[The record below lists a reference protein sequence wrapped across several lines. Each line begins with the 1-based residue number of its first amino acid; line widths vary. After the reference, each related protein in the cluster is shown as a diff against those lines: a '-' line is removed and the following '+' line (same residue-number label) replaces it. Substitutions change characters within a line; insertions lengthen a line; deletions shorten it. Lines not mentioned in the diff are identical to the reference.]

1 MHDGNRVGKS
11 SRVQLIVPLFNEAL
25 RWNTSYWQ
33 QIVEIPDLELTFV
46 NDGSS
51 DATHE
56 KIRKFAECHP
66 CTVIDLPSNV
76 GKANAVRI
84 GLQAA
89 LDSAAGGV
97 GFMDGDGAFA
107 VGDIKLMVEE
117 FRARAS
123 DARNELTPVVDAV
136 WSSRVALA
144 GRDIRRRSSRHYLGR
159 VIATMISPGIPNV
172 PYDTQSGFKLFRP
185 SQTLGECLDQP
196 FRTRWFMDVELLQ
209 RWWQITGQPM
219 NVWEVP
225 LMSWEDVPGS
235 KLNARD
241 LPAVT
246 YEIALIVIQ
255 TRNVKRRQLRG
266 D

>member
-1 MHDGNRVGKS
+1 MQDENRVRES
-11 SRVQLIVPLFNEAL
+11 SRVQLIIPLFNEAS
-25 RWNTSYWQ
+25 RWNSTYWQ
-33 QIVEIPDLELTFV
+33 EVAEIPEIELTFV

-56 KIRKFAECHP
+56 KLKEFARSLP

-89 LDSAAGGV
+89 LKSAAGGV

-107 VGDIKLMVEE
+107 VGDIQAMVEE

-123 DARNELTPVVDAV
+123 DPGDELTPVVDAV

-144 GRDIRRRSSRHYLGR
+144 GRDIRRRFSRHYLGR

-172 PYDTQSGFKLFRP
+172 PYDTQSGFKLFRS

-209 RWWQITGQPM
+209 RWWQITGRPM

-225 LMSWEDVPGS
+225 LMSWKDVPGS
-235 KLNARD
+235 KVTMRNA
-241 LPAVT
+241 AIVGT
-246 YEIALIVIQ
+246 EI
-255 TRNVKRRQLRG
+255 TRIMVHTRRIRRENFR
-266 D
+266 

>member
-1 MHDGNRVGKS
+1 MQDENRVS
-11 SRVQLIVPLFNEAL
+11 ESTPVQLVVPMFNEAS
-25 RWNTSYWQ
+25 RWNRSYWQ
-33 QIVEIPDLELTFV
+33 LIAEIPDLELTFV

-51 DATHE
+51 DATHA
-56 KIRKFAECHP
+56 KLRKFAECHP
-66 CTVIDLPSNV
+66 CTVIDLRSNV

-107 VGDIKLMVEE
+107 VGDIELMVEE
-117 FRARAS
+117 FRARALNPC
-123 DARNELTPVVDAV
+123 DELTPVVDAV

-185 SQTLGECLDQP
+185 SQTLGECLDEP

-209 RWWQITGQPM
+209 RWWQITGRPM

-225 LMSWEDVPGS
+225 LMSWKDVPGS
-235 KLNARD
+235 KVTMRNA
-241 LPAVT
+241 AIVGT
-246 YEIALIVIQ
+246 EI
-255 TRNVKRRQLRG
+255 TRIMVHTRRIRRENFG
-266 D
+266 

>member
-1 MHDGNRVGKS
+1 MQDENRLGES
-11 SRVQLIVPLFNEAL
+11 SRVQLIVPLFNEAC
-25 RWNTSYWQ
+25 RWNRFYWQ
-33 QIVEIPDLELTFV
+33 QVAEIPDLELTFV

-51 DATHE
+51 DLTHE
-56 KIRKFAECHP
+56 KLEEFAECHP
-66 CTVIDLPSNV
+66 CRVIDLPSNA

-89 LDSAAGGV
+89 LKSPAGGV

-107 VGDIKLMVEE
+107 IHDIELMIEE
-117 FRARAS
+117 FRARAL
-123 DARNELTPVVDAV
+123 DPRDELTPLVEAV

-185 SQTLGECLDQP
+185 AQTLGECLDQP

-209 RWWQITGQPM
+209 RWWQITGRPM
-219 NVWEVP
+219 SVWEVP

-235 KLNARD
+235 KLKTRD
-241 LPAVT
+241 IPAVT
-246 YEIALIVIQ
+246 AEIAHIVIQ
-255 TRNVKRRQLRG
+255 TRKLKRRQWRG
-266 D
+266 G